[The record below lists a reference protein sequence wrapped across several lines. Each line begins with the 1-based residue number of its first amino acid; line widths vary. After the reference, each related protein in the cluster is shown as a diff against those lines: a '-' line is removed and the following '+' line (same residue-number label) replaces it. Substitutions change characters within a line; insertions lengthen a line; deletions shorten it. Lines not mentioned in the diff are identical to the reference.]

1 MKKMFKLFFVTIL
14 SFAFITSVYAV
25 LSKDE
30 IDFENKY
37 VQYNSD
43 TGTFNV
49 VATET
54 VTIKYQD
61 TILSND
67 TAINEVTTAYNNY
80 KDSSTDANQ
89 VELVNMLARNAES
102 FSDADWEDSQD
113 SVGDLTPG
121 TFYVRWAQI
130 TDSAGTVKYAFGL
143 YKVAGESNTSNSST
157 SNTSSG
163 ETNPE
168 TGFSPLYIIPVMAVL
183 GTGLVFR
190 RRRYE

>member
-30 IDFENKY
+30 IDFDNNY

-43 TGTFNV
+43 TGTFSV

-54 VTIKYQD
+54 VTVKYQD
-61 TILSND
+61 IELANT
-67 TAINEVTTAYNNY
+67 TASDELIKAYNNY
-80 KDSSTDANQ
+80 KDSKTEENKVA
-89 VELVNMLARNAES
+89 LVVLLEEAES
-102 FSDADWEDSQD
+102 FSDANWEDSQK
-113 SVGDLTPG
+113 SVSELTFG

-143 YKVAGESNTSNSST
+143 YKVAGESNTSDSST
-157 SNTSSG
+157 SNTSSE
-163 ETNPE
+163 ETNPD
-168 TGFSPLYIIPVMAVL
+168 TGFSPLYIIPVMAAL

>member
-30 IDFENKY
+30 IDFDNNY

-43 TGTFNV
+43 TGTFSV

-54 VTIKYQD
+54 VTVKYQD
-61 TILSND
+61 IELANT
-67 TAINEVTTAYNNY
+67 TASDELIKAYNNY
-80 KDSSTDANQ
+80 KDSKTEENKVA
-89 VELVNMLARNAES
+89 LVVLLEEAES
-102 FSDADWEDSQD
+102 FSDANWEDSQK
-113 SVGDLTPG
+113 SVSELTSG

-143 YKVAGESNTSNSST
+143 YKVAGESNTSDSST
-157 SNTSSG
+157 SNTSSE
-163 ETNPE
+163 ETNPD